1 MIDKDS
7 INDLPSYTSQ
17 FSTSHLYPEN
27 QIPGKNI
34 PANPVTVEK
43 KLKKAVTPALKNNNK
58 VIIFKFKH
66 KNYLYNFTFNWD
78 KTN

>member
-1 MIDKDS
+1 MKNIILGKIKTVSIIAKVIDKDS

-43 KLKKAVTPALKNNNK
+43 KLKKAVTPAL
-58 VIIFKFKH
+58 
-66 KNYLYNFTFNWD
+66 
-78 KTN
+78 